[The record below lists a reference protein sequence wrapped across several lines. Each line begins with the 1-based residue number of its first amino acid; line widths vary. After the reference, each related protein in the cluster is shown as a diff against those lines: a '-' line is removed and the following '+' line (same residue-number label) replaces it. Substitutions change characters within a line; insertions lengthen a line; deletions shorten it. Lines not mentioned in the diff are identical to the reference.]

1 MFGCID
7 KYGFGKGYI
16 GKQGN
21 FVRVLRGISGG
32 GGEGF
37 GKGGVVLDIAVPVN
51 ATGCLG

>member
-21 FVRVLRGISGG
+21 FVWVVGGISSGG
-32 GGEGF
+32 SEGF
-37 GKGGVVLDIAVPVN
+37 GKGGVVQDIA
-51 ATGCLG
+51 A